1 MSHQPSESDRQF
13 RADFEFGRIAP
24 EDFNHRAHVRLAYVL
39 LAEHDAG
46 AAIGLMR
53 EALQSFLAHH
63 GIPAAK
69 YHETLTRAWI
79 LAVHHF
85 MAGSPGAES
94 AEAFIDSNP
103 RLLDPQ
109 IMMTHYSA
117 EVLFSPMRAPD
128 SWSRISR
135 KFRGT
140 RKVPRM
146 WLNPGWGRAFT
157 RPDSRHS
164 GYSPTEVCTSLVP
177 WGIATSSFECT

>member
-103 RLLDPQ
+103 QLLDSK
-109 IMMTHYSA
+109 IMLTHYSA
-117 EVLFSPMRAPD
+117 EVLFGPD
-128 SWSRISR
+128 ARTGFVEPNLSEI
-135 KFRGT
+135 
-140 RKVPRM
+140 PR
-146 WLNPGWGRAFT
+146 
-157 RPDSRHS
+157 
-164 GYSPTEVCTSLVP
+164 YS
-177 WGIATSSFECT
+177 

>member
-1 MSHQPSESDRQF
+1 MRHHLSAADRQF

-103 RLLDPQ
+103 QLLDSK
-109 IMMTHYSA
+109 IMLTHYSA
-117 EVLFSPMRAPD
+117 EVLFGPD
-128 SWSRISR
+128 ARTGFVEPNLSEI
-135 KFRGT
+135 
-140 RKVPRM
+140 PR
-146 WLNPGWGRAFT
+146 
-157 RPDSRHS
+157 
-164 GYSPTEVCTSLVP
+164 YS
-177 WGIATSSFECT
+177 